1 MRNRINAKR
10 SSTQP
15 ADIADKAA
23 GRSTLFTGRYEDADY
38 NGHDNGD
45 DNPGDAEPHTRERH
59 TPVAG
64 FAVLDALEAEEP
76 KDDGK
81 AGPDCGERRPDAKKQ
96 GSEERKKSTDEAN
109 DSKKQGSDA
118 EPILLAGVMTAA
130 IAHVSSNVGQLNRL
144 TQSVSQ
150 LCHEMT
156 APYLNSGEP
165 HRSRRIHKSVNVQ
178 TRTSFLMHWTSRTPR
193 IRIVAGNDSHLVK

>member
-96 GSEERKKSTDEAN
+96 GS
-109 DSKKQGSDA
+109 DA